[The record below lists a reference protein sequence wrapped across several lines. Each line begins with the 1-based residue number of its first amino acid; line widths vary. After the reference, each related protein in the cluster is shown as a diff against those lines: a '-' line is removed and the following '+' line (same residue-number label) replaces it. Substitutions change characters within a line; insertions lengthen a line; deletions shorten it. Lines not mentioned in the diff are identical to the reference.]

1 MWKRKQWS
9 ELTRIQKAIF
19 VALGIFQVALL
30 AVAQW
35 DINRRPEEEIRGNK
49 WIWKAIALINF
60 AGPIAYFLFG
70 RSRPSRRRV
79 KLAE

>member
-1 MWKRKQWS
+1 MWKRRQWS
-9 ELTRIQKAIF
+9 ELTQMQKTVF
-19 VALGIFQVALL
+19 VVLGIFQVALL
-30 AVAQW
+30 VVAQW
-35 DINRRPEEEIRGNK
+35 DIQYRPEEDIRGNK
-49 WIWKAIALINF
+49 WIWRAIVLINF